1 MVKIQRTQ
9 ASCIQGFVILQLPP
23 GFPDALSIYDKDW
36 GQGRFLRKCNYNNGR
51 CTLIE
56 HNNPQIAYSRIEGL
70 GGGRFKFILAGTS
83 DLQNLGNN
91 TETAVTLSL
100 RDVIKNLCKQNVTA
114 FQVIFGKIS
123 GIEIL

>member
-36 GQGRFLRKCNYNNGR
+36 GQGRFLRKYNYNNGR

-100 RDVIKNLCKQNVTA
+100 RDVIKNLCKQNVPA

>member
-23 GFPDALSIYDKDW
+23 GFPDALSIYDKEW
-36 GQGRFLRKCNYNNGR
+36 GQGRFLRKYNYNNGR

-70 GGGRFKFILAGTS
+70 GGGRFKFILAGIS